1 MFRALWNP
9 NDMTATVSVIKR
21 QGSYFGTYDEDKPYG
36 TA

>member
-9 NDMTATVSVIKR
+9 DNMTITVSVNMI
-21 QGSYFGTYDEDKPYG
+21 QGSYFGTYDEDRPYG